1 MYSIFLLKADP
12 ANIKRYRQPNV
23 VFTSQYE
30 SKLDKTKCDH
40 RLAGFESEEMQH
52 PIPDGGHEQI

>member
-1 MYSIFLLKADP
+1 MYSIFLRKADP

-23 VFTSQYE
+23 VFTSHE
-30 SKLDKTKCDH
+30 SKLDNTKCVH